1 MCITFVKTLECSLVI
16 RNWVVVETLLLCRQ
30 NWKVW
35 AQTLCL
41 GLYNRWMERGI
52 LVTSSWPSRSLKTS
66 SSGVMNSVREHTWA
80 TVSVRF
86 YTGSCSLFPSAF
98 LGSFTEE
105 MFEVTSCYFPIDF
118 TPVSP
123 CLLSSRADESRQD
136 TSDNVVSRSSS
147 ADDISV
153 CMPLKGHLFIHW
165 RKPAVITVF
174 RYDV

>member
-1 MCITFVKTLECSLVI
+1 
-16 RNWVVVETLLLCRQ
+16 
-30 NWKVW
+30 
-35 AQTLCL
+35 
-41 GLYNRWMERGI
+41 
-52 LVTSSWPSRSLKTS
+52 
-66 SSGVMNSVREHTWA
+66 MNSVREHTWA
-80 TVSVRF
+80 TVSVQF
-86 YTGSCSLFPSAF
+86 YTGGCSLFPSAF

-136 TSDNVVSRSSS
+136 SSDNVVSSSSS

-174 RYDV
+174 RYDVLFWVMQAQPSNIEKPFNEPIFSHLSKQVLILLHLLINWNLTNLVFDGIPIYLKFEHYLCRYTPSADF